1 MTIQIF
7 VNIGSF
13 TEILIFENDIMI
25 SIDEIIILAFK
36 KHFNRNKLNL
46 KDHIIVGKSNFIR
59 SGIFTVNNN
68 KYRYGSNLYFNVSL
82 LNNCTLRHN
91 YTSGKDILFNKLDVE
106 KIISIIS

>member
-1 MTIQIF
+1 MAIQIF

-25 SIDEIIILAFK
+25 SIDEIIILSFK

-46 KDHIIVGKSNFIR
+46 KDHIIEGKANFIR

-68 KYRYGSNLYFNVSL
+68 KYRFGSNLYFNASL
-82 LNNCTLRHN
+82 LNNCTLRHS
-91 YTSGKDILFNKLDVE
+91 YTSGKDSLFSKLDVE
-106 KIISIIS
+106 KIISILS